1 MRELLD
7 AEPGLPTHLSDDGV
21 RPYPNGHMPKPTV
34 DPAPPSMH
42 FAEFAIRAW
51 RDDARHIQVIAHATP
66 VGGMRRPVTVKQDRI
81 QRSDFEMGIDQSLE
95 RPAAIGR
102 ELARILLPGEVLA
115 LLLESI
121 RYTAQRDDMG
131 LRLRLCLDDELIDLP
146 WECLYRP
153 DRTGVAE
160 LAGFFLADGDI
171 SLVREAA
178 SLPFTP
184 APTERAQ
191 RALFLGTLFDDSKD
205 WWATRAEFKS
215 LQDNTADIADRLA
228 FDFLATGDTPAV
240 TQALNGR
247 FDVFHYAGHV
257 EADAAPAYFLQTAH
271 YDATQQ
277 PGFSE
282 SDVTPAEWTRSDKL
296 APLLKS
302 AGAKLAVFNACNSGH
317 WTFMQPLMAQG
328 IPTAIGVQGTVL
340 NDAALAFSSALYSAL
355 AVGLSV
361 DEAVTRARLT
371 VLRVGM
377 HDAEK
382 HPSQRGVFTSSNDW
396 LRFMVYMPTQ
406 EAVLFP
412 RPATKANVA
421 AQTRARRGRV
431 DEMDA
436 LYEQLAL
443 LNGSQRAAVISRIAR
458 SQVFILG
465 RFDPAHKPTLDALRT
480 ALSTNKGKYAP
491 MVFDFDKPTERNLTE
506 AVRTYALTS
515 RFVIA
520 DISAPRCVPHEL
532 MAIVPNSPSIPV
544 VPIIRD
550 GEEPYAMFN
559 DMLAYPWVLPPV
571 KYLNDADLVARL
583 QTEVIAPAEKR
594 LAPAVD

>member
-1 MRELLD
+1 M
-7 AEPGLPTHLSDDGV
+7 
-21 RPYPNGHMPKPTV
+21 PNL
-34 DPAPPSMH
+34 APDSAPQAMH
-42 FAEFAIRAW
+42 FAEFALRAW
-51 RDDARHIQVIAHATP
+51 RDDPSHVQVIAHATP
-66 VGGMRRPVTVKQDRI
+66 VGAMRRPVTVKLSRV
-81 QRSDFEMGIDQSLE
+81 RRRDFDMGVDDTLAH
-95 RPAAIGR
+95 AAELGR
-102 ELARILLPGEVLA
+102 ELSRILLPEAVLA
-115 LLLESI
+115 LLMESI
-121 RYTAQRDDMG
+121 RYTAQRSDMG

-153 DRTGVAE
+153 DLTGPAR
-160 LAGFFLADGDI
+160 LDGFFLADGDL

-191 RALFLGTLFDDSKD
+191 RALFLGTLFDDQED
-205 WWATRAEFKS
+205 YWFTRDEFKA
-215 LQDNTADIADRLA
+215 LQANTADIADRLA
-228 FDFLATGDTPAV
+228 FEFLPTGDTAAV
-240 TQALNGR
+240 EQALAGR
-247 FDVFHYAGHV
+247 FDIFHYAGHV
-257 EADAAPAYFLQTAH
+257 EAEQAPAYFIQTAH
-271 YDATQQ
+271 YDPAQQ

-282 SDVTPAEWTRSDKL
+282 ADGVPAAWTRADRL
-296 APLLKS
+296 APLLQS
-302 AGAKLAVFNACNSGH
+302 AGVKLAVFNACNSGH
-317 WTFMQPLMAQG
+317 WTFMQPLMAHG
-328 IPTAIGVQGTVL
+328 LPAAIGVQGTVL

-355 AVGLSV
+355 AVGLSL

-371 VLRVGM
+371 VLRVALPDVG
-377 HDAEK
+377 K
-382 HPSQRGVFTSSNDW
+382 HPSQRQVFTSANDW
-396 LRFMVYMPTQ
+396 LRFMVYLPTQ

-421 AQTRARRGRV
+421 AQRRARRGRV
-431 DEMDA
+431 DEMDT
-436 LYEQLAL
+436 LYAQLAL
-443 LNGSQRAAVISRIAR
+443 LNGSQRASVISRIAR

-465 RFDPAHKPTLDALRT
+465 RFDAAHKPTLDALRD
-480 ALSTNKGKYAP
+480 ALAAHHDRYAP

-544 VPIIRD
+544 VPILRE

-559 DMLAYPWVLPPV
+559 DLLAYPWVLPPV
-571 KYLNDADLVARL
+571 RYRDDADLIARL

-594 LAPAVD
+594 LTPGDSRE

>member
-1 MRELLD
+1 
-7 AEPGLPTHLSDDGV
+7 
-21 RPYPNGHMPKPTV
+21 
-34 DPAPPSMH
+34 MH
-42 FAEFAIRAW
+42 FAEFALRAW
-51 RDDARHIQVIAHATP
+51 RDDARHVQVIAHATP
-66 VGGMRRPVTVKQDRI
+66 VGGMRRPVSVKQDRI
-81 QRSDFEMGIDQSLE
+81 RRSDFDMGVDDNLV
-95 RPAAIGR
+95 RAAEVGR

-121 RYTAQRDDMG
+121 RYTSQRDDMG

-153 DRTGVAE
+153 DRTGPAE

-178 SLPFTP
+178 SLPFMP
-184 APTERAQ
+184 APNERAQ
-191 RALFLGTLFDDSKD
+191 RALFLGTMFDDKGDYWS
-205 WWATRAEFKS
+205 TRAEFKT
-215 LQDNTADIADRLA
+215 LQENTANIADRVA
-228 FDFLATGDTPAV
+228 FDFLPSGDTTAV
-240 TQALNGR
+240 TKALAGR
-247 FDVFHYAGHV
+247 FDIFHYAGHV
-257 EADAAPAYFLQTAH
+257 EADHAPGYFIQTAH
-271 YDATQQ
+271 YDQTQQ

-282 SDVTPAEWTRSDKL
+282 ADTAPAPWTRSDQL
-296 APLLKS
+296 APLLRS
-302 AGAKLAVFNACNSGH
+302 AGARLAVFNACNSGH
-317 WTFMQPLMAQG
+317 WTFMQPMMAQG
-328 IPTAIGVQGTVL
+328 LPATIGVQGTVL

-355 AVGLSV
+355 AVGLSL

-371 VLRVGM
+371 VLRVGLP
-377 HDAEK
+377 DVGK
-382 HPSQRGVFTSSNDW
+382 HPSQRNVFTSSNDW

-421 AQTRARRGRV
+421 AQSRARRGRLN
-431 DEMDA
+431 EMDA
-436 LYEQLAL
+436 LYAKLAL
-443 LNGSQRAAVISRIAR
+443 LNGSERAAVISRIAR

-465 RFDPAHKPTLDALRT
+465 RFDPAHKPTLDALGA
-480 ALSTNKGKYAP
+480 ALASHKNHYTP

-544 VPIIRD
+544 VPIIRE

-571 KYLNDADLVARL
+571 RYRDDADLVARL
-583 QTEVIAPAEKR
+583 QCDVIAPAEQR
-594 LAPAVD
+594 LTPSPLSA